1 MRSGCIPRSKQKRV
15 GSPLLGEEGDSMAKS
30 EREVRY
36 EVRREAASVVVV
48 AVALLGALALL
59 SYRNGWELVEVPW
72 WSWLVL
78 AVPGLVLCVDLWLGS
93 RRVGIAGTRV
103 AALALLVV
111 IVQGNVVGVCLLVA
125 ALVTTS
131 GDDLGG
137 GQLLF
142 TTAAIWMANVVVFGL
157 CYWDL
162 DDGGPFE
169 RARRERSQPD
179 FRFPQDE
186 TPEIAPPDW
195 RPRVWDYVFVALTSA
210 SAFSPTDTM
219 PLTLKAKLLVGT
231 EEVVSLVLIVLVT
244 ARAVSVLG
252 T

>member
-1 MRSGCIPRSKQKRV
+1 
-15 GSPLLGEEGDSMAKS
+15 MAKS
-30 EREVRY
+30 ERDVRF
-36 EVRREAASVVVV
+36 EVRREAASVVVI
-48 AVALLGALALL
+48 AVALLTALALV
-59 SYRNGWELVEVPW
+59 SWRNGWELVELPW

-78 AVPGLVLCVDLWLGS
+78 ALPGLVLCVDLWLGS

-103 AALALLVV
+103 AAIVLLVV
-111 IVQGNVVGVCLLVA
+111 IVVGNILGVCLLVT
-125 ALVTTS
+125 ALVTTKT
-131 GDDLGG
+131 DDLSG

-142 TTAAIWMANVVVFGL
+142 TTAVIWLANVIVFGL

-186 TPEIAPPDW
+186 TPEVAPPDW

-210 SAFSPTDTM
+210 TAFSPTDTM
-219 PLTLKAKLLVGT
+219 PLTPKMKLLVGL

>member
-1 MRSGCIPRSKQKRV
+1 MA
-15 GSPLLGEEGDSMAKS
+15 GSDYEA
-30 EREVRY
+30 RY
-36 EVRREAASVVVV
+36 EVRREAASAVVIAV
-48 AVALLGALALL
+48 AVLTALALM
-59 SYRNGWELVEVPW
+59 SWKNDWVLVELPW

-78 AVPGLVLCVDLWLGS
+78 ALPALVLCVDLWLGA
-93 RRVGIAGTRV
+93 RRIGFAGTRV
-103 AALALLVV
+103 AALVLLVI
-111 IVQGNVVGVCLLVA
+111 IVLGNLVGVVFLVGALVA
-125 ALVTTS
+125 TS
-131 GDDLGG
+131 SDDLSG

-142 TTAAIWMANVVVFGL
+142 TAASIWTANIIVFGL
-157 CYWDL
+157 CYWDI

-169 RARRERSQPD
+169 RARHDRSTPD

-186 TPEIAPPDW
+186 TPEVAPPDW
-195 RPRVWDYVFVALTSA
+195 RPRVWDYIFVALTSA

-219 PLTLKAKLLVGT
+219 PLTLKAKLLVGV

>member
-1 MRSGCIPRSKQKRV
+1 
-15 GSPLLGEEGDSMAKS
+15 MAKS
-30 EREVRY
+30 ERDVRY

-48 AVALLGALALL
+48 AVGLLTTLALL
-59 SYRNGWELVEVPW
+59 SWRNGWELVELPW

-78 AVPGLVLCVDLWLGS
+78 ALPALVLCVDLWLGS

-103 AALALLVV
+103 ASIVLLVL
-111 IVQGNVVGVCLLVA
+111 IVVGNIVGVCLLVT
-125 ALVTTS
+125 ALVTTKT
-131 GDDLGG
+131 DDLSG
-137 GQLLF
+137 GQLLV
-142 TTAAIWMANVVVFGL
+142 TTAVIWLANVIVFGL

-210 SAFSPTDTM
+210 TAFSPTDTM
-219 PLTLKAKLLVGT
+219 PLTLKLKLLVGL

>member
-1 MRSGCIPRSKQKRV
+1 VI
-15 GSPLLGEEGDSMAKS
+15 
-30 EREVRY
+30 
-36 EVRREAASVVVV
+36 

-59 SYRNGWELVEVPW
+59 SRRNGWELVEVPW

-78 AVPGLVLCVDLWLGS
+78 ATPGLVLCVDLWLGS

-103 AALALLVV
+103 AALVLLVA
-111 IVQGNVVGVCLLVA
+111 IVVGNIVGVCLLVA
-125 ALVTTS
+125 ALVTTKT
-131 GDDLGG
+131 DDLSG
-137 GQLLF
+137 GQLLV
-142 TTAAIWMANVVVFGL
+142 TTAVIWLANVIVFGL
-157 CYWDL
+157 CYWDI
-162 DDGGPFE
+162 DHGGPFE
-169 RARRERSQPD
+169 RARSERKHPD

-186 TPEIAPPDW
+186 TPEVAPPDW

-219 PLTLKAKLLVGT
+219 PLTPKVKLLVGL

>member
-1 MRSGCIPRSKQKRV
+1 V
-15 GSPLLGEEGDSMAKS
+15 TATS

-36 EVRREAASVVVV
+36 EVRREAAPAVVI
-48 AVALLGALALL
+48 AVGLLAVLALL
-59 SYRNGWELVEVPW
+59 SWQNGWRLVHVPW
-72 WSWLVL
+72 WLWLVL
-78 AVPGLVLCVDLWLGS
+78 AIPGLVLCVDLWLGS
-93 RRVGIAGTRV
+93 RRVGIAGTRP

-111 IVQGNVVGVCLLVA
+111 IVTGNIVGVTLVVA
-125 ALVTTS
+125 ALVTTKN
-131 GDDLGG
+131 DDLSG
-137 GQLLF
+137 GQLLL
-142 TTAAIWMANVVVFGL
+142 TTAVIWLANVIVFGL
-157 CYWDL
+157 CYWEL

-169 RARRERSQPD
+169 RSRHERSVPD

-186 TPEIAPPDW
+186 TPEVAPPDW
-195 RPRVWDYVFVALTSA
+195 RPRMWDYVFVALTSA

-219 PLTLKAKLLVGT
+219 PLTLKVKLLVGL

>member
-1 MRSGCIPRSKQKRV
+1 MRNSQR
-15 GSPLLGEEGDSMAKS
+15 DA
-30 EREVRY
+30 RY
-36 EVRREAASVVVV
+36 EVRREAASAVVI
-48 AVALLGALALL
+48 AVALLTALALV
-59 SYRNGWELVEVPW
+59 SRRKGWELVDIPW

-78 AVPGLVLCVDLWLGS
+78 ALPGLVLCVDLWLGS
-93 RRVGIAGTRV
+93 RRIGIAGTRL
-103 AALALLVV
+103 AAAVLLVL
-111 IVQGNVVGVCLLVA
+111 IVVGNVLGVCLLIA
-125 ALVTTS
+125 ALVTTKT
-131 GDDLGG
+131 DDLGG

-142 TTAAIWMANVVVFGL
+142 TTAVIWLANVIVFGL

-169 RARRERSQPD
+169 RARGERLRPD

-186 TPEIAPPDW
+186 TPEVAAPDW
-195 RPRVWDYVFVALTSA
+195 RPRIWDYLFVALTSA

-219 PLTLKAKLLVGT
+219 PLTMQAKLLVGI
-231 EEVVSLVLIVLVT
+231 EEVVSLVLVVLVT

>member
-1 MRSGCIPRSKQKRV
+1 
-15 GSPLLGEEGDSMAKS
+15 MAKS
-30 EREVRY
+30 EQDVRY
-36 EVRREAASVVVV
+36 EVRREAASAVVI
-48 AVALLGALALL
+48 AVALLTALALV
-59 SYRNGWELVEVPW
+59 SWRNGWELVELPW

-93 RRVGIAGTRV
+93 RRVGIAGTRT
-103 AALALLVV
+103 AALVLLVLIAV
-111 IVQGNVVGVCLLVA
+111 GNILGVCLLVA
-125 ALVTTS
+125 ALVTTKT
-131 GDDLGG
+131 DDLSG

-142 TTAAIWMANVVVFGL
+142 TTAVIWLANVIVFGL

-162 DDGGPFE
+162 DDGPFQ
-169 RARRERSQPD
+169 RAQGERSQPD

-219 PLTLKAKLLVGT
+219 PLTLKVKLLVGL

-252 T
+252 S

>member
-1 MRSGCIPRSKQKRV
+1 
-15 GSPLLGEEGDSMAKS
+15 MAKS

-36 EVRREAASVVVV
+36 EVRREAASAVVI
-48 AVALLGALALL
+48 AVALLTALAFL
-59 SYRNGWELVEVPW
+59 SWRNGWELVEVPW
-72 WSWLVL
+72 WSWLL
-78 AVPGLVLCVDLWLGS
+78 FAVPGLVLCVDLWLGS

-103 AALALLVV
+103 AALVLLVTIV
-111 IVQGNVVGVCLLVA
+111 IGNIVGVCLLVA
-125 ALVTTS
+125 ALVTTTS
-131 GDDLGG
+131 DDLSG

-142 TTAAIWMANVVVFGL
+142 TTAVIWMANVIVFGL

-169 RARRERSQPD
+169 RARHERTHPD

-186 TPEIAPPDW
+186 TPEVAPPDW
-195 RPRVWDYVFVALTSA
+195 RPHAWDYVFVALTSA

-219 PLTLKAKLLVGT
+219 PLTRKAKLLVGI

>member
-1 MRSGCIPRSKQKRV
+1 
-15 GSPLLGEEGDSMAKS
+15 MAKS
-30 EREVRY
+30 ERDVRY

-48 AVALLGALALL
+48 AVGLLTALALL
-59 SYRNGWELVEVPW
+59 SWRNGWELVELPW

-78 AVPGLVLCVDLWLGS
+78 ALPALVLCVDLWLGS

-103 AALALLVV
+103 ASIVLLVL
-111 IVQGNVVGVCLLVA
+111 IVVGNIVGVCLLVT
-125 ALVTTS
+125 ALVTTKT
-131 GDDLGG
+131 DDLSG
-137 GQLLF
+137 GQLLV
-142 TTAAIWMANVVVFGL
+142 TTAVIWLANVIVFGL

-169 RARRERSQPD
+169 RARRDRSQPD

-210 SAFSPTDTM
+210 TAFSPTDTM
-219 PLTLKAKLLVGT
+219 PLTLKLKLLVGL
-231 EEVVSLVLIVLVT
+231 EELVSLVLIVLVT

>member
-1 MRSGCIPRSKQKRV
+1 
-15 GSPLLGEEGDSMAKS
+15 LLT
-30 EREVRY
+30 
-36 EVRREAASVVVV
+36 
-48 AVALLGALALL
+48 ALALV
-59 SYRNGWELVEVPW
+59 SWRNGWELVELPW

-93 RRVGIAGTRV
+93 RRVGIAGTRTTAV
-103 AALALLVV
+103 ILLVV
-111 IVQGNVVGVCLLVA
+111 IVVGNILGVCLLVA
-125 ALVTTS
+125 ALVTTKT
-131 GDDLGG
+131 DDLSG

-142 TTAAIWMANVVVFGL
+142 TTAVIWLANVIVFGL

-162 DDGGPFE
+162 DDGGPFA
-169 RARRERSQPD
+169 RAQGERSQPD

-186 TPEIAPPDW
+186 TPEVAPPDW

-219 PLTLKAKLLVGT
+219 PLTLKVKVLVGL

>member
-1 MRSGCIPRSKQKRV
+1 V
-15 GSPLLGEEGDSMAKS
+15 AKS

-36 EVRREAASVVVV
+36 EVRREAAPAVLVVVGILV
-48 AVALLGALALL
+48 MLAVVSEA
-59 SYRNGWELVEVPW
+59 NDWELVGFPW

-78 AVPGLVLCVDLWLGS
+78 AVPGLALSLDLWLGS
-93 RRVGIAGTRV
+93 RRLGLSGTRT
-103 AALALLVV
+103 AALALLVS
-111 IVQGNVVGVCLLVA
+111 IVVGNVIGVVLLVA
-125 ALVTTS
+125 ALVTAS
-131 GDDLGG
+131 NDELGAA
-137 GQLLF
+137 QLLV
-142 TTAAIWMANVVVFGL
+142 TTAAIWSANIIVFGL

-169 RARRERSQPD
+169 RVDSDRSEPD

-186 TPEIAPPDW
+186 TPEVAPPDW
-195 RPRVWDYVFVALTSA
+195 APRVWDYVFVALTSA
-210 SAFSPTDTM
+210 TAFSPTDTM
-219 PLTLKAKLLVGT
+219 PLKLKVKLLVGT

>member
-1 MRSGCIPRSKQKRV
+1 
-15 GSPLLGEEGDSMAKS
+15 MAKS
-30 EREVRY
+30 ERDVRY

-48 AVALLGALALL
+48 AVGLLTTLALL
-59 SYRNGWELVEVPW
+59 SWRNGWELVELPW

-78 AVPGLVLCVDLWLGS
+78 ALPALVLCVDLWLGS

-103 AALALLVV
+103 ASIVLLVL
-111 IVQGNVVGVCLLVA
+111 IVVGNIVGVCLLVT
-125 ALVTTS
+125 ALVTTKT
-131 GDDLGG
+131 DDLSG
-137 GQLLF
+137 GQLLV
-142 TTAAIWMANVVVFGL
+142 TTAVIWLANVIVFGL

-169 RARRERSQPD
+169 RARRDRSQPD

-210 SAFSPTDTM
+210 TAFSPTDTM
-219 PLTLKAKLLVGT
+219 PLTLKLKLLVGL
-231 EEVVSLVLIVLVT
+231 EELVSLVLIVLVT

>member
-1 MRSGCIPRSKQKRV
+1 MEA
-15 GSPLLGEEGDSMAKS
+15 GSDHEA
-30 EREVRY
+30 RY
-36 EVRREAASVVVV
+36 EVRREAASAVVIAV
-48 AVALLGALALL
+48 AVLIALAFM
-59 SYRNGWELVEVPW
+59 SWKNDWVLVELPW

-78 AVPGLVLCVDLWLGS
+78 AVPGLVLCVDLWLGA
-93 RRVGIAGTRV
+93 RRIGFAGTRV
-103 AALALLVV
+103 AALVLLVV
-111 IVQGNVVGVCLLVA
+111 IVLGNLVGVAFLVGALVA
-125 ALVTTS
+125 TPS
-131 GDDLGG
+131 DDLSG

-142 TTAAIWMANVVVFGL
+142 TAAAIWTANVIVFGL
-157 CYWDL
+157 CYWDI

-169 RARRERSQPD
+169 RARHDRSTPD

-186 TPEIAPPDW
+186 TPDVAPPDW
-195 RPRVWDYVFVALTSA
+195 TPRVWDFIFVALTSA

-219 PLTLKAKLLVGT
+219 PLTLKAKLLVGV

>member
-1 MRSGCIPRSKQKRV
+1 
-15 GSPLLGEEGDSMAKS
+15 MAKS
-30 EREVRY
+30 ERDVRY

-48 AVALLGALALL
+48 AVGLLTTLALL
-59 SYRNGWELVEVPW
+59 SWRNGWELVELPW

-78 AVPGLVLCVDLWLGS
+78 ALPALVLCVDLWLGS

-103 AALALLVV
+103 ASIVLLVL
-111 IVQGNVVGVCLLVA
+111 IVVGNIVGVCLLVT
-125 ALVTTS
+125 ALVTTKT
-131 GDDLGG
+131 DDLSG
-137 GQLLF
+137 GQLLV
-142 TTAAIWMANVVVFGL
+142 TTAVIWLANVIVYGL

-210 SAFSPTDTM
+210 TAFSPTDTM
-219 PLTLKAKLLVGT
+219 PLTLKLKLLVGL
-231 EEVVSLVLIVLVT
+231 EELVSLVLIVLVT

>member
-1 MRSGCIPRSKQKRV
+1 MA
-15 GSPLLGEEGDSMAKS
+15 GSDYEA
-30 EREVRY
+30 RY
-36 EVRREAASVVVV
+36 EVRREAASAVVIAV
-48 AVALLGALALL
+48 AVLTALALM
-59 SYRNGWELVEVPW
+59 SWKNDWVLVELPW

-78 AVPGLVLCVDLWLGS
+78 ALPALVLCVDLWLGA
-93 RRVGIAGTRV
+93 RRIGFAGTRV
-103 AALALLVV
+103 AALVLLVI
-111 IVQGNVVGVCLLVA
+111 IVLGNLVGVVFLVGALVA
-125 ALVTTS
+125 IS
-131 GDDLGG
+131 SDDLSG

-142 TTAAIWMANVVVFGL
+142 TAASIWTANIIVFGL
-157 CYWDL
+157 CYWDI

-169 RARRERSQPD
+169 RARHDRSTPD

-186 TPEIAPPDW
+186 TPEVAPPDW
-195 RPRVWDYVFVALTSA
+195 RPRVWDYIFVALTSA

-219 PLTLKAKLLVGT
+219 PLTLKAKLLVGV